1 MLLAQKVKG
10 AQLRFL
16 GLIMAEIE
24 VDGGEG
30 EEGVGIG
37 EEIVEEDCEER
48 ENGEEVSLLKREFE
62 VEVEVGSD
70 SRSEGLE
77 VEGRGR
83 PWGIPLLLMD
93 ELLFFVGRRIPFHRC
108 RAVTGHRRRTMTALL
123 LCKLKEG
130 RK

>member
-1 MLLAQKVKG
+1 LLLAQEVKG

-37 EEIVEEDCEER
+37 EGIVEEDCKER
-48 ENGEEVSLLKREFE
+48 ENGEEVSLLKRKLE

-70 SRSEGLE
+70 WRSEGL
-77 VEGRGR
+77 
-83 PWGIPLLLMD
+83 
-93 ELLFFVGRRIPFHRC
+93 
-108 RAVTGHRRRTMTALL
+108 
-123 LCKLKEG
+123 
-130 RK
+130 